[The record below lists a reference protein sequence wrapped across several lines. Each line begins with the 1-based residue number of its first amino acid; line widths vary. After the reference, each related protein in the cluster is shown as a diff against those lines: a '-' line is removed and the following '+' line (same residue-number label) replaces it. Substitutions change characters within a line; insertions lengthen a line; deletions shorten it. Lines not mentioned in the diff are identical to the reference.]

1 MWRVKTVM
9 ELCER
14 YGIKK
19 SAFSLFIKLHRDE
32 IDPDRTHITRDGK
45 NVFFDEFS
53 VIQIDKIR
61 GYVTDLS
68 RMIAP
73 AQEAVPAEIIRLQQ
87 ENNELRDEI
96 IRQLRENSRISAELS
111 EEKQKNAIL
120 LTANQNFIAQ
130 LETIDRRTSA
140 PMTQAEA
147 WRNWRNRHKKY

>member
-1 MWRVKTVM
+1 M
-9 ELCER
+9 ELCSR

-32 IDPDRTHITRDGK
+32 IDPDRTHIIRDGK
-45 NVFFDEFS
+45 SVFFDEFS
-53 VIQIDKIR
+53 VIQMDKLR

-68 RMIAP
+68 RMTAP
-73 AQEAVPAEIIRLQQ
+73 APEAVPAEILRLQQ

-111 EEKQKNAIL
+111 EEKQKNAVL
-120 LTANQNFIAQ
+120 LTANQNYIAQ
-130 LETIDRRTSA
+130 LETVERRSSA

-147 WRNWRNRHKKY
+147 WRNWRNRHKRF

>member
-1 MWRVKTVM
+1 MKTVM
-9 ELCER
+9 ELCSR

-32 IDPDRTHITRDGK
+32 IDPDRTHIIRDGK
-45 NVFFDEFS
+45 SVFFDEFS
-53 VIQIDKIR
+53 VIQMDKLR

-68 RMIAP
+68 RMTAP
-73 AQEAVPAEIIRLQQ
+73 APEAVPAEILRLQQ

-111 EEKQKNAIL
+111 EEKQKNAVL
-120 LTANQNFIAQ
+120 LTANQNYIAQ
-130 LETIDRRTSA
+130 LETVERRSSA

-147 WRNWRNRHKKY
+147 WRNWRNRHKRF